1 MIGAESKEEYHGG
14 EEPADAGPNRH
25 PGDLIKM
32 KVLIQQVWVAPE
44 IPQC

>member
-1 MIGAESKEEYHGG
+1 MELRARKSIIGG
-14 EEPADAGPNRH
+14 EKPADAGPNRH